1 MPRGLRSKS
10 QALKGVPL
18 FADLAEKETAFLAAR
33 AERRQYERGEVIFHD
48 GEPCHGLYVV
58 ESGVVR
64 LFKTSIDGREQVL
77 AVMGSGNVFGEL
89 PVFDGGPYP
98 ASAAALSEVSV
109 FFVSKEDFHALCR
122 EHPEVPLKVLQVVA
136 SHLRRVIGVVEE
148 LSFTTVRHRLA
159 VLLLQLAKRRGKRAA
174 GGIQVTL
181 TSSHEELAAHV
192 GSVRELVSRNL
203 SQLQAEGLIKVQR
216 KNVIIPDLKALA
228 AEVERTK

>member
-1 MPRGLRSKS
+1 MPRRLRSKS
-10 QALKGVPL
+10 QVLREVPL
-18 FADLAEKETAFLAAR
+18 FADLAEKETMFLATRVA
-33 AERRQYERGEVIFHD
+33 RRQYKRGQAIFHD
-48 GEPCHGLYVV
+48 GEPCRGFFVV

-64 LFKTSIDGREQVL
+64 LFKTSVDGREQVL
-77 AVMGSGNVFGEL
+77 AIMGPGNVFGEL

-98 ASAAALSEVSV
+98 ASAAALSEASV

-122 EHPEVPLKVLQVVA
+122 RHPEVLLKVLQVVA

-159 VLLLQLAKRRGKRAA
+159 VLLLQLARRRGKRATC
-174 GGIQVTL
+174 GIQITL
-181 TSSHEELAAHV
+181 TSSHEELAAHI

-203 SQLQAEGLIKVQR
+203 SQLQAEGLIKRQG
-216 KNVIIPDLKALA
+216 KNIIIPDLKALA